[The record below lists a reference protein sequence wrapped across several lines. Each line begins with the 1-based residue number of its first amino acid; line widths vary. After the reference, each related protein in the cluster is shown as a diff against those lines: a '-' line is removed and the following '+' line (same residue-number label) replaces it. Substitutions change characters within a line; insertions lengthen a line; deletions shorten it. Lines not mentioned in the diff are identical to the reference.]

1 MMLHCLFLLLST
13 IVGEWHGV
21 FVLIWGNCT
30 QTCCL
35 ETFLLKLKLIQ
46 L

>member
-21 FVLIWGNCT
+21 FVSDLGGTALRLAAW
-30 QTCCL
+30 
-35 ETFLLKLKLIQ
+35 KHSY
-46 L
+46 